1 MHVGKNSARSYEIF
15 TRVTLIGRINNFLR
29 ADNDLDNDSD
39 GISFFLEPCFA
50 FIQRACDVDI
60 CNFRSNVSKVVQV
73 ESRSFA
79 MFASRF
85 ASRSPPDSG
94 SSYDV
99 LNLADAA
106 DVLVANSIPR
116 SIASEANLNANKVSA
131 KERIFFTL
139 FTFS

>member
-15 TRVTLIGRINNFLR
+15 TRVTLISRINNFLR
-29 ADNDLDNDSD
+29 ADNHFDNDSD
-39 GISFFLEPCFA
+39 GIFFFLEPCFA
-50 FIQRACDVDI
+50 FIQRACHVDI
-60 CNFRSNVSKVVQV
+60 CNFRSNVSEVVQV
-73 ESRSFA
+73 VSRSFA
-79 MFASRF
+79 MFASRL
-85 ASRSPPDSG
+85 SRSPPDSG

-116 SIASEANLNANKVSA
+116 SIASEANLNANKVPA

-139 FTFS
+139 FIFS